1 MGHVIAPFGL
11 QGWIK
16 IHPYTETVDALTDY
30 ATWWLGKNGVYTE
43 YRVLEAKTHTSE
55 VVAKLPGIDDRD
67 AAFSL
72 RGMEIAVPRA
82 KLPKAKRDEYYWTD
96 LIGLKVV
103 NTEGLTFGTVK
114 TILATGANDVLVV
127 EGDQE
132 RLIPFLRH
140 VIHKVDLENGT
151 IQVEWGADY

>member
-16 IHPYTETVDALTDY
+16 VHPYTATSGALADY
-30 ATWWLGKNGVYTE
+30 ATWWLGKPDAYIAYQVQA
-43 YRVLEAKTHTSE
+43 AKTHGSE
-55 VVAKLPGIDDRD
+55 LVAKLPGIDDRD

-82 KLPKAKRDEYYWTD
+82 ELPKANRDEYYWTD
-96 LIGLKVV
+96 LIGLTVV
-103 NTEGLTFGTVK
+103 NTEGQSFGTVK

-127 EGDQE
+127 SGDQE
-132 RLIPFLRH
+132 RLIPFLRQ
-140 VIHKVDLENGT
+140 VIHAVDLENGT